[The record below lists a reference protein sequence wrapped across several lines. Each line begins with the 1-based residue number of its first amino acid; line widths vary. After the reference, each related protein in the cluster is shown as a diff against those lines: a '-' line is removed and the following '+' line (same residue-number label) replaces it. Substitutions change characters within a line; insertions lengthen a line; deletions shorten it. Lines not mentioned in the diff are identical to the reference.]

1 MTVDVAPA
9 PAPLSAAIERPRIF
23 SGIQPSGIVHLGND
37 LGAIRNYVRLQWEYE
52 AIYCIV
58 DYHALT
64 STHDADLLRSRTREM
79 AASLL
84 ALGLDPERC
93 TLFVQSHRP
102 EHTELAWLLAT
113 VTPVSWLERTPTYK
127 EKKANQPDDI
137 NHGLL
142 TYPVLQAADIVMYKA
157 SLVPVG
163 KDQAAHLELSREIVR
178 AFNARYGETF
188 PEPKAVY
195 TTAPIVL
202 GTDGVKKM
210 SKSVGNT
217 IDIFASDEVIRK
229 QIMSMVTDT
238 KRILRTDPGRPEVCN
253 VCQLQPAFGDDY
265 DELWEGER
273 TARTGCVD
281 MKKLLAERIIRHYA
295 PARERYAELMAD
307 PARVDEILAAGAER
321 LRPKA
326 EATMDEVR
334 HKMGLR

>member
-1 MTVDVAPA
+1 MTVELAPSPA
-9 PAPLSAAIERPRIF
+9 PTADPAERPRIF
-23 SGIQPSGIVHLGND
+23 SGIQPSGSVHLGND
-37 LGAIRNYVRLQWEYE
+37 LGAIRNYVTLQWEYE

-64 STHDADLLRSRTREM
+64 STHDPVLLRERTVDM

-102 EHTELAWLLAT
+102 EHTELAWLLCT

-127 EKKANQPDDI
+127 EKRLTQPDDI

-163 KDQAAHLELSREIVR
+163 RDQAAHLELSREIVR
-178 AFNARYGETF
+178 AFNGRYGATF
-188 PEPKAVY
+188 PEPQAVF
-195 TTAPIVL
+195 TEAPVVL
-202 GTDGVKKM
+202 GTDGVRKM

-217 IDIFASDEVIRK
+217 IDIFAEPAVIRK
-229 QIMSMVTDT
+229 QVMSMVTDT

-253 VCQLQPAFGDDY
+253 VCQLQRLFGDDY

-281 MKKLLAERIIRHYA
+281 MKRLLADRIVARYA
-295 PARERYAELMAD
+295 PARERYLELVAHPAE
-307 PARVDEILAAGAER
+307 VSGILEAGADR

-326 EATMDEVR
+326 EATMAEVR
-334 HKMGLR
+334 EKMGLR